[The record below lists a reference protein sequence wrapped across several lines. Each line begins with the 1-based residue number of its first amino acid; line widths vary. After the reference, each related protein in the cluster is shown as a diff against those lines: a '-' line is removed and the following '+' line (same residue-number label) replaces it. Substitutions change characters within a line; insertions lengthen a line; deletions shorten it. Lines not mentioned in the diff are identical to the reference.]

1 MLIVGLR
8 KFGSGNIIFGKS
20 NFTRSV
26 ANAAHFLLLDLRNH
40 SVSCHAIQTVY
51 HTWMTVKFI
60 EVLLIRA
67 R

>member
-20 NFTRSV
+20 NFTRSG

-40 SVSCHAIQTVY
+40 SVSCHATNGISHVDDC
-51 HTWMTVKFI
+51 
-60 EVLLIRA
+60 
-67 R
+67 